1 MKAKGLL
8 FCPEFQRYA
17 AVSLN
22 FQNNFIRPRLPVTC
36 LLAVG
41 KSENFRWPF
50 GNIGISIQ
58 KKHFLLQNIARFK
71 NEKLILY
78 ILSNTSLYIMNE
90 LAINLQ
96 MGGLER
102 NFAEIVK
109 RAISQNLFRNASVVV
124 SVSN

>member
-22 FQNNFIRPRLPVTC
+22 FQNSFIRPRLPVTC

-102 NFAEIVK
+102 CYTRNGKEILQK
-109 RAISQNLFRNASVVV
+109 L
-124 SVSN
+124 